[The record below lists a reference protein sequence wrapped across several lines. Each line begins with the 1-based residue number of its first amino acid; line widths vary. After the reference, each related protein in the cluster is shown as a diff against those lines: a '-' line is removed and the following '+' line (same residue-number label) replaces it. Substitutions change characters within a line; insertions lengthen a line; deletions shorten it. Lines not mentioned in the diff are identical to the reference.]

1 MRTISLKTLL
11 AALVAAPM
19 AKIFA
24 TAFSTP
30 ITHTSTT
37 NSASRMIIHKHQMT
51 LSDMSDLYAN
61 FPLQSA
67 ILTCG
72 VKAHVADGIAQVRS
86 ETDRLEFRRNLA
98 YVLYGG
104 IFVGGMCHL
113 EYDYIFPALF
123 GNDHSITTI
132 FEEVI
137 FDNFISAPLF
147 WLPPCYL
154 IKSAVYDY
162 PMKEGLEKY
171 VHDIKHN
178 GLLTKYLSIWI
189 PAQSI
194 SFSVIPGE
202 LHPAFIFV
210 RLVLCTIDSILISSS
225 FTSFYKT
232 PTEHLR
238 IVFMASVSFFW
249 FILFSTVASG
259 EANENNESSA

>member
-1 MRTISLKTLL
+1 MRPISLKTLL
-11 AALVAAPM
+11 AALIVAAPM
-19 AKIFA
+19 AKQFA

-37 NSASRMIIHKHQMT
+37 NSNSASRMIIHKHQMT

-86 ETDRLEFRRNLA
+86 ETDSVEFKRNLA

-147 WLPPCYL
+147 WLPPAYVV
-154 IKSAVYDY
+154 KAAVYDY

-171 VHDIKHN
+171 VHDIKHK

-194 SFSVIPGE
+194 SFSVIP
-202 LHPAFIFV
+202 
-210 RLVLCTIDSILISSS
+210 
-225 FTSFYKT
+225 
-232 PTEHLR
+232 EHLR

>member
-1 MRTISLKTLL
+1 
-11 AALVAAPM
+11 
-19 AKIFA
+19 
-24 TAFSTP
+24 
-30 ITHTSTT
+30 
-37 NSASRMIIHKHQMT
+37 
-51 LSDMSDLYAN
+51 MSDLYAN

-147 WLPPCYL
+147 WLPPAYL
-154 IKSAVYDY
+154 VKAAVYDY
-162 PMKEGLEKY
+162 PMREGLEKY

-202 LHPAFIFV
+202 LHPAVIFSLFLYCVPLIQYLHIFFIHIISQNFQQNIWELYSWLVLASFGSFSSLQLLRV
-210 RLVLCTIDSILISSS
+210 RLMKIMRAV
-225 FTSFYKT
+225 
-232 PTEHLR
+232 R
-238 IVFMASVSFFW
+238 RGMW
-249 FILFSTVASG
+249 
-259 EANENNESSA
+259 EANQNYQHHV

>member
-1 MRTISLKTLL
+1 
-11 AALVAAPM
+11 
-19 AKIFA
+19 
-24 TAFSTP
+24 
-30 ITHTSTT
+30 
-37 NSASRMIIHKHQMT
+37 
-51 LSDMSDLYAN
+51 MSDLYAN

-86 ETDRLEFRRNLA
+86 ETDSVEFKRNLA

-123 GNDHSITTI
+123 GNDHSTKTI

-147 WLPPCYL
+147 WLPPAYVV
-154 IKSAVYDY
+154 KAAVYDY

-202 LHPAFIFV
+202 LYIPPSSLSVLYCVPLIRYLHIFFIH
-210 RLVLCTIDSILISSS
+210 IISQNSS
-225 FTSFYKT
+225 NRTS
-232 PTEHLR
+232 
-238 IVFMASVSFFW
+238 
-249 FILFSTVASG
+249 
-259 EANENNESSA
+259 ENCIHG

>member
-11 AALVAAPM
+11 AALIVAAPM

-86 ETDRLEFRRNLA
+86 ETDRLEFKRNLA

-123 GNDHSITTI
+123 GNDHSIKTI

-147 WLPPCYL
+147 WLPPAYL
-154 IKSAVYDY
+154 VKAAVYDY
-162 PMKEGLEKY
+162 PMREGLEKY

-202 LHPAFIFV
+202 LHPAVIFCLFLYCVPLIQYLHIFFIH
-210 RLVLCTIDSILISSS
+210 IISQN
-225 FTSFYKT
+225 FQQN
-232 PTEHLR
+232 
-238 IVFMASVSFFW
+238 I
-249 FILFSTVASG
+249 
-259 EANENNESSA
+259 

>member
-1 MRTISLKTLL
+1 MRPISLKTLL
-11 AALVAAPM
+11 AALIVAAPM
-19 AKIFA
+19 AKQFA

-37 NSASRMIIHKHQMT
+37 NSNSASRMIIHKHQMT

-86 ETDRLEFRRNLA
+86 ETDSVEFKRNLA

-147 WLPPCYL
+147 WLPPAYVV
-154 IKSAVYDY
+154 KAAVYDY

-171 VHDIKHN
+171 VHDIKHK

-189 PAQSI
+189 PAQTI
-194 SFSVIPGE
+194 SFSVIP
-202 LHPAFIFV
+202 
-210 RLVLCTIDSILISSS
+210 
-225 FTSFYKT
+225 
-232 PTEHLR
+232 EHLR

>member
-1 MRTISLKTLL
+1 
-11 AALVAAPM
+11 
-19 AKIFA
+19 
-24 TAFSTP
+24 
-30 ITHTSTT
+30 
-37 NSASRMIIHKHQMT
+37 MT

-86 ETDRLEFRRNLA
+86 ETDSVEFKRNLA

-147 WLPPCYL
+147 WLPPAYL
-154 IKSAVYDY
+154 VKAAVYDY
-162 PMKEGLEKY
+162 PMREGLEKY

-202 LHPAFIFV
+202 LHPAVIFCLFLYCV
-210 RLVLCTIDSILISSS
+210 PLIRYLHIFFFHIISPN
-225 FTSFYKT
+225 TSNRT
-232 PTEHLR
+232 
-238 IVFMASVSFFW
+238 S
-249 FILFSTVASG
+249 
-259 EANENNESSA
+259 ENCIHG

>member
-1 MRTISLKTLL
+1 
-11 AALVAAPM
+11 
-19 AKIFA
+19 
-24 TAFSTP
+24 
-30 ITHTSTT
+30 
-37 NSASRMIIHKHQMT
+37 MT

-86 ETDRLEFRRNLA
+86 ETDSVEFKRNLA

-147 WLPPCYL
+147 WLPPAYVV
-154 IKSAVYDY
+154 KAAVYDY

-171 VHDIKHN
+171 VHDIKHK

-210 RLVLCTIDSILISSS
+210 RLVLCTIDSILTHLLHSHH
-225 FTSFYKT
+225 FTK
-232 PTEHLR
+232 
-238 IVFMASVSFFW
+238 
-249 FILFSTVASG
+249 LFQQ
-259 EANENNESSA
+259 NI